1 VISVAEQMSEDVWR
15 AFVTEG
21 TRTGKVSTVRA
32 DGSPNI
38 APMWFLLD
46 GGHLVF
52 TTENDTMTGR
62 DLLRDERAALCV
74 DDERPPFSFAVLRGR
89 VEISEEPTLLL
100 TWATN
105 IAARYM
111 GEDRAGEFGKRNSI
125 PGMLLVR
132 MRIEHVTAYT
142 AIA

>member
-1 VISVAEQMSEDVWR
+1 MAERMREDVWK

-21 TRTGKVSTVRA
+21 TRTGKVSTVRP

-62 DLLRDERAALCV
+62 NLRRDVRAALCV

-89 VEISEEPTLLL
+89 AEISEDPGQLL
-100 TWATN
+100 TC
-105 IAARYM
+105 
-111 GEDRAGEFGKRNSI
+111 
-125 PGMLLVR
+125 MLLVR
-132 MRIEHVTAYT
+132 LRIEHVTAYA